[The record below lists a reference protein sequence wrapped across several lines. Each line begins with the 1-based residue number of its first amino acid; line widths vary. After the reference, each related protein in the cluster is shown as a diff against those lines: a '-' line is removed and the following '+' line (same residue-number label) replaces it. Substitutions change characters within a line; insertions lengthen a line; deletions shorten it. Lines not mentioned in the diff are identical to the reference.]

1 MSSKKDENKRE
12 VVLRDLLNLGNI
24 PTPLDTG
31 DEAASH
37 QEILH
42 YLHTLTQH
50 ISFTELSEK

>member
-37 QEILH
+37 QDILH
-42 YLHTLTQH
+42 YLHT
-50 ISFTELSEK
+50 